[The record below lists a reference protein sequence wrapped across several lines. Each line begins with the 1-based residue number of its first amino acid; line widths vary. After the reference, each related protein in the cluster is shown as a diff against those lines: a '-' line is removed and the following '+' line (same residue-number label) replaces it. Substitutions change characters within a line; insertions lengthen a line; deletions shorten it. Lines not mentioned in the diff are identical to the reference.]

1 MKTFYAF
8 VLLIFIGLLFMGC
21 SDKSIAPVETVGAND
36 NAVVLQK
43 ETGPGAW
50 IIKYDYNGAFWFTDE
65 EAGLVLTLGLNDPW
79 TFCTDFVG
87 ETFSFRDL
95 FLPNADPEL
104 RRILERMKEK
114 DITAKVWQVDPWPT
128 DYENFCTFFGPITP
142 FEPMASG
149 TASFSYRDND
159 LLSWAQPNNNSNAFG
174 YKANGTLYSLSGQ
187 KYKLNLIYNIIWD
200 GDEGANY
207 HEVFKLQLTPTGY

>member
-8 VLLIFIGLLFMGC
+8 VLLIFISLLFIGC
-21 SDKSIAPVETVGAND
+21 SDKSISPVETTGVND

-50 IIKYDYNGAFWFTDE
+50 IIKYENEGAFWFEDE
-65 EAGLVLTLGLNDPW
+65 ETGLVLTLGLNDPW
-79 TFCTDFVG
+79 IFCTDFIG

-128 DYENFCTFFGPITP
+128 DYDSFCTFFGPITP
-142 FEPMASG
+142 FEPMATG
-149 TASFSYRDND
+149 TASFSIRDND
-159 LLSWAQPNNNSNAFG
+159 LLAWAQPNNNSNAFG
-174 YKANGTLYSLSGQ
+174 YKANGTLYSQSGQ
-187 KYKLNLIYNIIWD
+187 KYKLNLVYHAIWD
-200 GDEGANY
+200 GDDFVTF
-207 HEVFKLQLTPTGY
+207 HDFFKLRLTPTGN